1 MTDDGYTVPKKT
13 AGDVAHAAVKAVL
26 AAVPVVGGSGVELF
40 QFVIQAPLEK
50 RRVEWMERIGQGL
63 ARLEAKGIDI
73 AGLCE
78 SEEFVSAVMYGSQI
92 ALRTH
97 QEKKL
102 EALRNAI
109 LNVAACSAPEEAL
122 QLMFLNF
129 VDEFTEWHL
138 KILKLF
144 QAPPPMPN
152 VPMGALSHVL
162 ETAFPELSGQREFY
176 DSVWRELYLRSLV
189 GAETLHAMA
198 SGSGLAQKQTT
209 PIGDK
214 LLAFIEAP
222 KVMASP

>member
-129 VDEFTEWHL
+129 VDERLGRARRAW
-138 KILKLF
+138 LF
-144 QAPPPMPN
+144 MRRSMRCRRHEMPSASRSCHTRRAP
-152 VPMGALSHVL
+152 
-162 ETAFPELSGQREFY
+162 
-176 DSVWRELYLRSLV
+176 
-189 GAETLHAMA
+189 
-198 SGSGLAQKQTT
+198 
-209 PIGDK
+209 
-214 LLAFIEAP
+214 
-222 KVMASP
+222 